1 MAVKPARAKALS
13 VEDRQAMLIDA
24 VTPLLLEH
32 GQAWINTRLQDVRLT
47 IEDVVKRRGDPSAHK
62 AAAPAVPAKP
72 ASGRQAAAKRA
83 ATEVINP

>member
-32 GQAWINTRLQDVRLT
+32 GQAVTTRQIADCAGIAEGT
-47 IEDVVKRRGDPSAHK
+47 IFRIQPE
-62 AAAPAVPAKP
+62 
-72 ASGRQAAAKRA
+72 AS
-83 ATEVINP
+83 